1 MTYGS
6 YGVSPPSGERHL
18 RAGLPVLLVGVGMCA
33 MMAIATVAHLS
44 NTSST
49 MAISTMQHERE
60 HIDIS

>member
-1 MTYGS
+1 
-6 YGVSPPSGERHL
+6 
-18 RAGLPVLLVGVGMCA
+18 MCA